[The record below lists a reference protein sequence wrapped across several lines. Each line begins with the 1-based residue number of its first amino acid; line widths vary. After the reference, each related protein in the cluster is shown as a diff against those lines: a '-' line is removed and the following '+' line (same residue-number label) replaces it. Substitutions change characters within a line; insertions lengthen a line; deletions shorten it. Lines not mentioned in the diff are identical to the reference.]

1 MDSEWFYGRQAVR
14 EILRAGRRKIYKLRL
29 AEGTQE
35 SPTVVEILKLGE
47 SEKIPV
53 ERVSRNAMSQFGD
66 HHQGVAVQ
74 AGPLPDISIDDILGS
89 MEKSL
94 KPPLLLLLDQI
105 QDPQNLATLLRT
117 GEAVGIDGVILPMHR
132 SASVTP
138 AVVNA
143 SAGATE
149 HLLIGGSNL
158 AQAIQML
165 KEAGIWIAGLD
176 SAPELK
182 SIFDADL
189 GIPLALVV
197 GSEGDGMRP
206 LTRKSCDF
214 IFRLPMTG
222 KIGSLNAAVA
232 GSVALYLAFQAR
244 QKHA

>member
-29 AEGTQE
+29 AEGAQASATLA
-35 SPTVVEILKLGE
+35 EIVKLGL
-47 SEKIPV
+47 SAKIPV
-53 ERVSRNAMSQFGD
+53 EKVSRNILSQFGD

-74 AGPLPDISIDDILGS
+74 AGPLPDVSIGEILRFAG
-89 MEKSL
+89 KSPQ
-94 KPPLLLLLDQI
+94 PPLLLLLDQV

-149 HLLIGGSNL
+149 HLLIAGSNL
-158 AQAIQML
+158 AQAIQLL
-165 KEAGIWIAGLD
+165 KEAGIWIAGLN
-176 SAPELK
+176 SSPEIK

-189 GIPLALVV
+189 SIPLALVV

-214 IFRLPMTG
+214 LFRLPMTG

-244 QKHA
+244 QKRA